1 MGGLAE
7 IVKKEVA
14 WYASGGFNL
23 KSFLLTDERQ
33 QIYAVNVIDYPKRKR
48 PAGVVVLA
56 RIVGDYVIIEEDRT
70 DRPLEERLIAAG
82 VPREKIICAYA
93 GDAYPDI
100 QSA

>member
-7 IVKKEVA
+7 IVKKEVS

-56 RIVGDYVIIEEDRT
+56 RIVGDTVIIEEDRT
-70 DRPLEERLIAAG
+70 DRPLEERLVAAG
-82 VPREKIICAYA
+82 VLREKIICAYA

-100 QSA
+100 QSV